1 MNAPRLIKLK
11 IVLEY
16 CAFSRATLY
25 RQIKAGHFPE
35 PVRLTGSLDDAIVAS
50 RSVAWREEEIL
61 QWIANR
67 QKVPLSETRR
77 VEQKSSSL

>member
-11 IVLEY
+11 VVLEH

-35 PVRLTGSLDDAIVAS
+35 PVRLTGGLDDASVAS

-61 QWIANR
+61 QWITSR
-67 QKVPLSETRR
+67 QKVQLSETR
-77 VEQKSSSL
+77 KN

>member
-1 MNAPRLIKLK
+1 MNASRLIKLK
-11 IVLEY
+11 TVLEY

-35 PVRLTGSLDDAIVAS
+35 PVRLTGGLEDANTAS

-61 QWIANR
+61 QWIDNR

-77 VEQKSSSL
+77 N